1 MPTPALTLSLCLS
14 LCASLSLADD
24 VYADTRIRWKSQL
37 ENQGARKSLLGKG
50 VSSLQSSVKRA
61 SMGIFSKVIAP

>member
-1 MPTPALTLSLCLS
+1 
-14 LCASLSLADD
+14 